1 MGCDSPSPGGGQ
13 SHNPVP
19 GWAWLP
25 GPGSE
30 ERMMRLRQLGCARG
44 TPSPCTRACM
54 THAHG
59 HPSQDLQRGHR
70 VQRADHSQ
78 GCSVPELPGRE
89 VPGHRGLL
97 HPAHLLPGGVGHAA
111 GTRRPGPALTDGW
124 GRAGGFCPPCP
135 AAWGKQCARRC
146 PWSEPDSCT
155 FSAEHSPLAAWTF
168 LQCVPHR

>member
-1 MGCDSPSPGGGQ
+1 MMDRGTEGGTTDGRVGGQAHSHSLPCPRTRHRWQSRWGACLKSRQRSLTCLNVDLRPGPQPSERSPWGATLPPPGGGQ

-97 HPAHLLPGGVGHAA
+97 HPAHLLPG
-111 GTRRPGPALTDGW
+111 
-124 GRAGGFCPPCP
+124 
-135 AAWGKQCARRC
+135 
-146 PWSEPDSCT
+146 
-155 FSAEHSPLAAWTF
+155 
-168 LQCVPHR
+168 